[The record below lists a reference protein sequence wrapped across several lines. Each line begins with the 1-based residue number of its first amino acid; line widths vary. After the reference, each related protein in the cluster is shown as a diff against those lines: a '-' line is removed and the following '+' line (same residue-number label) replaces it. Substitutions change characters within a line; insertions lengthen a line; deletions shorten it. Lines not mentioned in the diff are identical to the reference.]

1 MTSSFRSVQPYGV
14 HRHSGP
20 PCDVG
25 LRSGT
30 VTDGVHRAQ
39 ELLDA
44 AAGRL
49 RDAGVRDE
57 ALGEYVE
64 PRAVLG
70 IRREPTIRSLGRVWR
85 VGALLIGSSPET
97 SGRVWATGSI
107 TRVTDPG
114 RSQYQSVSAE
124 VRRAYR
130 AAAAKGHFA
139 DGDTVNHGATPL
151 PLDATLVDGAG
162 ALSVV
167 DGVPLVRWSAAAG
180 ATVPLEDYL
189 ADRVGLL
196 VDPPR
201 GATD

>member
-1 MTSSFRSVQPYGV
+1 MADAV
-14 HRHSGP
+14 HRT
-20 PCDVG
+20 
-25 LRSGT
+25 R
-30 VTDGVHRAQ
+30 

-44 AAGRL
+44 ATTRL
-49 RDAGVRDE
+49 RTAGVRDE

-85 VGALLIGSSPET
+85 VGALLLGSSPET
-97 SGRVWATGSI
+97 AGRAWATGRI

-114 RSQYQSVSAE
+114 RQQFVSVSAE

-130 AAAAKGHFA
+130 AAAAKGHF
-139 DGDTVNHGATPL
+139 DRGDTVNHGAVAI
-151 PLDATLVDGAG
+151 PLDDSLVGADGVLA
-162 ALSVV
+162 VV
-167 DGVPLVRWSAAAG
+167 DDEPVVRWSPAAG
-180 ATVPLEDYL
+180 AAVPLDDYL
-189 ADRVGLL
+189 RDRVALL

>member
-1 MTSSFRSVQPYGV
+1 MTDEVVADAVR
-14 HRHSGP
+14 RT
-20 PCDVG
+20 
-25 LRSGT
+25 R
-30 VTDGVHRAQ
+30 

-44 AAGRL
+44 AAARL
-49 RDAGVRDE
+49 RDASVRDE

-85 VGALLIGSSPET
+85 VGALLLGSSPET
-97 SGRVWATGSI
+97 SGRVWATGRI

-114 RSQYQSVSAE
+114 RQQFVSVSAE

-130 AAAAKGHFA
+130 AAATKGHFR
-139 DGDTVNHGATPL
+139 DGDTVNHGTVPI
-151 PLDATLVDGAG
+151 PLDASLVGADGVLA
-162 ALSVV
+162 VV
-167 DGVPLVRWSAAAG
+167 DDEPVVRWSPVAG
-180 ATVPLEDYL
+180 ATVPLEAYL
-189 ADRVGLL
+189 RDRIALL